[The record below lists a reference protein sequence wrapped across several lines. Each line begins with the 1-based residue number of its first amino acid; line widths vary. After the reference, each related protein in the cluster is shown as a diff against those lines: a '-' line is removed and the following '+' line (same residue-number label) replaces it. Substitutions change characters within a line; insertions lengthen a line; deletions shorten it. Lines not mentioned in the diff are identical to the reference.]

1 MVNNE
6 CRFQIKKR
14 EQHYLVIAN
23 FFSFFLY
30 GIKREI
36 VNLQVVVCKILKTA
50 TENKYKLKRA
60 EKTKVKESHFVYK
73 RVSLLR

>member
-6 CRFQIKKR
+6 CRFQIKNR

-30 GIKREI
+30 GINREI
-36 VNLQVVVCKILKTA
+36 VNLRVVVCKILKTA